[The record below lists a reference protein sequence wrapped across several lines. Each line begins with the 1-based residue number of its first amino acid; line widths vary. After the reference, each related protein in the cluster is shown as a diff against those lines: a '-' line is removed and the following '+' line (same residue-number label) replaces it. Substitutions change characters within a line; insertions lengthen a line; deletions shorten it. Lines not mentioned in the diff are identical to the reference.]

1 MPQPEVV
8 IVGAARTPI
17 GRYGG
22 ALRNVHPAELGAV
35 AARAAI
41 ERAGLT
47 PDTIDEVLI
56 GHARQA
62 GSGPNPARQVAK
74 RAGVPDTIPA
84 QTINKACASG
94 MQTIASGAQSI
105 LLGESAAVLAGG
117 IESMSR
123 MPYLIDSEDARWGH
137 RMGNVTLVDAM
148 YRDGF
153 TCSVCGMIMGET
165 VEVLARQYGITRE
178 ASDAYALESQ
188 QRTGRAMAEG
198 RFRDEI
204 APVELSGHRRPG
216 GGGQTPARLE
226 SDEHPRP
233 DSTIENLRKLQPVFG
248 NVEGHPGIVTPGA
261 SSGITD
267 GGAAVILMGADAA
280 NARGVKPLARIIGWA
295 SAGVDPRLMG
305 IGPVPAVKKLLQKT
319 GLSLDDFDLVELNEA
334 FAAQVLAVLKDLPIP
349 MDKLNVNGGAIAL
362 GHPIGCTGTRI
373 VVTLL
378 YEMIRRKAKRGLA
391 TLCVSGGMGMAL
403 AIEAV

>member
-1 MPQPEVV
+1 MPLPEVV
-8 IVGAARTPI
+8 LVGAARTPI

-22 ALRNVHPAELGAV
+22 SLRNVHPADLGAA
-35 AARAAI
+35 AARAAL
-41 ERAGLT
+41 ERAGVS
-47 PDTIDEVLI
+47 PADVDEVLI
-56 GHARQA
+56 GHGRQA
-62 GSGPNPARQVAK
+62 GSGPNPARQVGMK
-74 RAGVPDTIPA
+74 AGVPDTVPA

-94 MQTIASGAQSI
+94 MQTIATGAQSI
-105 LLGESAAVLAGG
+105 MLGEADVILAGG

-123 MPYLIDSEDARWGH
+123 MPYLVDAEDARWGH
-137 RMGNVTLVDAM
+137 KMGNVTFVDAM

-188 QRTGRAMAEG
+188 QRAERAIAAG
-198 RFRDEI
+198 RFKDEI
-204 APVELSGHRRPG
+204 APVTFKDGKGKDQQL
-216 GGGQTPARLE
+216 AV
-226 SDEHPRP
+226 DEHPRSG
-233 DSTIENLRKLQPVFG
+233 STIDALKKLPLVFDK
-248 NVEGHPGIVTPGA
+248 VEGQPGIITAGA

-267 GGAAVILMGADAA
+267 GGAAVVIMGADAA
-280 NARGVKPLARIIGWA
+280 KKKGLTPLARIIGWA
-295 SAGVDPRLMG
+295 SAGVDPRIMG
-305 IGPVPAVKKLLQKT
+305 IGPVPAVEKLLDKT

-349 MDKLNVNGGAIAL
+349 MEKLNVNGGAIAL

-378 YEMIRRKAKRGLA
+378 YEMMRRKAKRGLA
-391 TLCVSGGMGMAL
+391 TLCVSGGMGMAMALEL
-403 AIEAV
+403 A